1 MLHLKKKKN
10 SCNCPCQSI
19 IMQGAWCHGE
29 NTGLENLGLTFY
41 SQLHLGTLPYPGF
54 LIHNMVVIILS
65 PCLSVR
71 DVVRLRKTT
80 VWKQFLFL
88 CHLPLS
94 ISTPQFQS
102 SSYSYISMYLFFH
115 FHPGGFHPLLWR
127 RSWKWICL
135 EENPFPEEELMH
147 HSGCKGWY
155 PRSWYSIGAGTPGT
169 VNTSCDQD
177 MWGQIQCPVWKSI
190 PMFAG
195 TTYDFPRLCPIK
207 N

>member
-1 MLHLKKKKN
+1 MERTLGWKIRDSLFTHSFTLE
-10 SCNCPCQSI
+10 QS
-19 IMQGAWCHGE
+19 
-29 NTGLENLGLTFY
+29 L
-41 SQLHLGTLPYPGF
+41 LPSF
-54 LIHNMVVIILS
+54 LIHNMIIILS

-115 FHPGGFHPLLWR
+115 FHPGMVFILCCGGGP
-127 RSWKWICL
+127 
-135 EENPFPEEELMH
+135 ENE
-147 HSGCKGWY
+147 S
-155 PRSWYSIGAGTPGT
+155 
-169 VNTSCDQD
+169 
-177 MWGQIQCPVWKSI
+177 VWKRTPSLK
-190 PMFAG
+190 
-195 TTYDFPRLCPIK
+195 R

>member
-1 MLHLKKKKN
+1 MSLYLVPFYLHFCLIILHHLMLHLKKKKN

-115 FHPGGFHPLLWR
+115 FHPGMVFILCCGGGP
-127 RSWKWICL
+127 
-135 EENPFPEEELMH
+135 ENE
-147 HSGCKGWY
+147 S
-155 PRSWYSIGAGTPGT
+155 
-169 VNTSCDQD
+169 
-177 MWGQIQCPVWKSI
+177 VWKRTPSLK
-190 PMFAG
+190 
-195 TTYDFPRLCPIK
+195 R